1 MLTCAALTVEQH
13 STARSGSAYLARTR
27 RNTNW
32 PKRPAVASRGD
43 ARSLLPPPA
52 RAART
57 RRGASCCH
65 HRRRRVGDL
74 ARRCTR
80 NRQSA
85 HDGGGSAKMR
95 AKRAAHTFTM
105 AAAETAALRDAGVG
119 SVSLLARRPAAWRA
133 DAAPWAP
140 AYAAGAAAL
149 ARAPAGLRL
158 APAVGVAGARGQ
170 LPPGPH
176 GLAQR
181 MPSTWPGRVPSQQA
195 LLERLRR
202 ADGHFDA
209 SEMGLLFPSRVVGGS
224 APRTKH
230 ATGWLALPTPIH
242 IRVP

>member
-1 MLTCAALTVEQH
+1 
-13 STARSGSAYLARTR
+13 
-27 RNTNW
+27 
-32 PKRPAVASRGD
+32 
-43 ARSLLPPPA
+43 
-52 RAART
+52 
-57 RRGASCCH
+57 
-65 HRRRRVGDL
+65 
-74 ARRCTR
+74 
-80 NRQSA
+80 
-85 HDGGGSAKMR
+85 MR
-95 AKRAAHTFTM
+95 AKKRAAHTFTM